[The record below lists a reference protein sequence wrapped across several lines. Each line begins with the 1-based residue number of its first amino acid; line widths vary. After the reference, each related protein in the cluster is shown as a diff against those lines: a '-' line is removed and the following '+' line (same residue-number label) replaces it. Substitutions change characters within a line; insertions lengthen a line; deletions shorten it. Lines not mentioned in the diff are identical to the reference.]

1 MTKNSEIKWDKTKG
15 NRNVSIKPLSSSGDL
30 QSPVWGSDRGVG
42 VPQDPI
48 GSGLS
53 LELHMLVHQSWIRR
67 ERLKTNPSSNF
78 HCFLTCTILQMS
90 SSKYTPSATRFGLS
104 LAGNPEWAVYCQSYR
119 TITRSMATNLAHAE
133 SNPTHPYLTTNEV
146 RLWI

>member
-42 VPQDPI
+42 APQDPI

-67 ERLKTNPSSNF
+67 ERSKTNPSSNF
-78 HCFLTCTILQMS
+78 HCYHTH
-90 SSKYTPSATRFGLS
+90 YTPNVFFQIYSWFHYLWSALG
-104 LAGNPEWAVYCQSYR
+104 G
-119 TITRSMATNLAHAE
+119 
-133 SNPTHPYLTTNEV
+133 
-146 RLWI
+146 